1 MDLVEATH
9 VFSGEEARH
18 PWERAR
24 LDVARK
30 LIARHVVLS
39 PGSIVIDIG
48 CGDAFVSASLAV
60 EYPEARFYGVD
71 SGFTSQW
78 LAATPPPHPNL
89 SLLRTLDEVPH
100 AARAASLILLMD
112 VIEHV
117 EDDRAF
123 LDQLLERGLVDPQT
137 RILVTVPAYQW
148 LFTAHDVFLHHYRRY
163 SNRTLRARLEQ
174 SGLQVDEIGYFFFS
188 LLPVRLL
195 QWGRERVFGRRAV
208 TATGLSNPGR
218 GAGSSLLTHLLVADA
233 SIGFALRRA
242 GISLPGLSNFAVCR
256 KSA

>member
-1 MDLVEATH
+1 MDLVEATQ
-9 VFSGEEARH
+9 VFSGEGARH

-30 LIARHVVLS
+30 LIARHVAFS

-48 CGDAFVSASLAV
+48 CGDAFVTASLAA
-60 EYPEARFYGVD
+60 EFPEARFYGVD

-78 LAATPPPHPNL
+78 LAAAPPGHLNL
-89 SLLRTLDEVPH
+89 HLLRSLDEVPPGP
-100 AARAASLILLMD
+100 RAATLILLMD

-123 LDQLLERGLVDPQT
+123 LDQLRTRGLVDPQT
-137 RILVTVPAYQW
+137 RIVVTVPAYQW

-163 SNRTLRARLEQ
+163 SNRTLRILLEQ
-174 SGLQVDEIGYFFFS
+174 SGFHVDEIGYFFFS
-188 LLPVRLL
+188 LLPIRLL
-195 QWGRERVFGRRAV
+195 QWGRERVVGRRAV
-208 TATGLSNPGR
+208 TTTGLSHAGH
-218 GAGSSLLTHLLVADA
+218 GAGSSLLKHLLVADA
-233 SIGFALRRA
+233 SIGFALRKA

-256 KSA
+256 TSA

>member
-1 MDLVEATH
+1 MDLVEATD
-9 VFSGEEARH
+9 VFAGERARH

-24 LDVARK
+24 LHVARK
-30 LIARHVVLS
+30 LIARHVALA

-48 CGDAFVSASLAV
+48 CGDAFVTASLASAF
-60 EYPEARFYGVD
+60 PEARFYGVD

-78 LAATPPPHPNL
+78 LAGAPQRANL
-89 SLLRTLDEVPH
+89 SLLRDLDEVPH
-100 AARAASLILLMD
+100 GARAAALILLMD

-123 LDQLLERGLVDPQT
+123 LDQLRARGLVDPHT
-137 RILVTVPAYQW
+137 RLIVTVPAYQW
-148 LFTAHDVFLHHYRRY
+148 LFTAHDVFLRHYRRY

-174 SGLQVDEIGYFFFS
+174 SGFQVDEIGYFFFS

-195 QWGRERVFGRRAV
+195 QWGRERIFGRPTV
-208 TATGLSNPGR
+208 TATGLSHPR
-218 GAGSSLLTHLLVADA
+218 PGAGSSLLTRLLVADA
-233 SIGFALRRA
+233 GIGFALRRA

-256 KSA
+256 TSA